1 MLRSL
6 QQVCH
11 GVVSLNRL
19 PSTVRTG
26 FLFTH
31 EFTESSFV
39 PLSLIVRVEVDAEHE
54 VAEGAV
60 DVLAAALH
68 GRLVGR
74 VDDVDGGHGA

>member
-31 EFTESSFV
+31 EISFV
-39 PLSLIVRVEVDAEHE
+39 LLSLIVRVEVDAEHE
-54 VAEGAV
+54 VAEWAV